1 MPSESKHN
9 ISGAQRCH
17 EADQGHV
24 QGSHEL
30 QNGQAGWEK
39 PSSHPGCLLL
49 SQRRKSQRDV
59 EPVVDPS
66 TAQGHSQ
73 IQDSCLSNHICHS
86 CHSSPC
92 DRNALIR
99 SRSCPAARNSH
110 LRKTDGCTGHRPLLS
125 PTHMISQLHT
135 HCKLGFRGD
144 EECLKTCDAP

>member
-1 MPSESKHN
+1 MPSESKRN

-24 QGSHEL
+24 QGSPER
-30 QNGQAGWEK
+30 QKGQAGWEK
-39 PSSHPGCLLL
+39 PSRHPGCLLL
-49 SQRRKSQRDV
+49 SPRRKSQRDV
-59 EPVVDPS
+59 ETVVDPS

-73 IQDSCLSNHICHS
+73 IQDS

-110 LRKTDGCTGHRPLLS
+110 LRKTDGCAGHRPLLS
-125 PTHMISQLHT
+125 PAHMISQLDT